1 MYICW
6 SVLRVHWK
14 ELRPARQF
22 EKIKV
27 SLRCPPLLLVSQ
39 NFTSAIVVL
48 CCATRIGP
56 SPRPAKQHKLS
67 SIFFNLIVDKFCKKK
82 ISNVE
87 WGKFNFILFWKDQT
101 RDFRQS
107 SSKDLSK
114 RRKSGEEEKQV
125 SNGQRIELGKQVSW
139 YVSLLWG
146 MVKCMISKMIK
157 PTP

>member
-14 ELRPARQF
+14 ELRLARQF
-22 EKIKV
+22 EKIKEV
-27 SLRCPPLLLVSQ
+27 SLRTTSLS
-39 NFTSAIVVL
+39 FTKFYFCH
-48 CCATRIGP
+48 CCAIIRIGA
-56 SPRPAKQHKLS
+56 SSQQAKPHKLS
-67 SIFFNLIVDKFCKKK
+67 SVFVFNYFVDK
-82 ISNVE
+82 ISKNSFSNGE
-87 WGKFNFILFWKDQT
+87 WGKFDFILFWKDQT

-139 YVSLLWG
+139 YVSPLWG
-146 MVKCMISKMIK
+146 IVKCMISKMVK